1 VTAPR
6 PSAASSPLGRY
17 DRSDGDAEPLV
28 DIRLLRLPL
37 LVHAAS
43 REHHDGL
50 MREFRLM
57 ALSRQVPDQA
67 APTRLLQLVQ
77 VLGVQYAGAVARPDA
92 DIDEALD
99 RGEDCMDVTYRVPV
113 SAAAAAQ
120 ALGQLMAE
128 ADDYCRSEELLT
140 LARPP
145 LARRFADW
153 YLGQFVSQTAGGD
166 PVAWDGPLSV
176 D

>member
-1 VTAPR
+1 VTAP
-6 PSAASSPLGRY
+6 SSGSSPLGRY
-17 DRSDGDAEPLV
+17 DRAGGDSDPLV
-28 DIRLLRLPL
+28 DVRLLRLPL
-37 LVHAAS
+37 LVHAAA

-57 ALSRQVPDQA
+57 ALAQAVPDQA
-67 APTRLLQLVQ
+67 APTRLLGLVQ

-92 DIDEALD
+92 EIDAALD

-120 ALGQLMAE
+120 ALGQLMSE
-128 ADDYCRSEELLT
+128 ADEYCRSEQLLT

-145 LARRFADW
+145 LAQKFADW
-153 YLGQFVSQTAGGD
+153 YLGQFVSQTAGGP
-166 PVAWDGPLSV
+166 PVAWDGPLTFA
-176 D
+176 